1 MNITDLKPNP
11 KNPRKVSAKKL
22 KQLERALAEFGDLS
36 GIVFNRKTGQLVGG
50 HQRTELFK
58 KRKDAEVAILIKHK
72 KPTKAGTVAEGYVTI
87 DGERFAYREV
97 SWDIGKEKAANIAAN
112 KAAGE
117 WDDKLLTGWFQ
128 DLQDLNF
135 DLDLTMFDADERI
148 GFFGE
153 DDPKPKKGKK
163 ENDGRVSSSA
173 VKQFQLTFTE
183 ESAEEFTRLV
193 EHFQVTM
200 NLDSVSDTVLEVLR
214 LAKDS
219 AESE

>member
-1 MNITDLKPNP
+1 
-11 KNPRKVSAKKL
+11 
-22 KQLERALAEFGDLS
+22 
-36 GIVFNRKTGQLVGG
+36 
-50 HQRTELFK
+50 
-58 KRKDAEVAILIKHK
+58 
-72 KPTKAGTVAEGYVTI
+72 
-87 DGERFAYREV
+87 
-97 SWDIGKEKAANIAAN
+97 
-112 KAAGE
+112 
-117 WDDKLLTGWFQ
+117 
-128 DLQDLNF
+128 
-135 DLDLTMFDADERI
+135 MFDADERI